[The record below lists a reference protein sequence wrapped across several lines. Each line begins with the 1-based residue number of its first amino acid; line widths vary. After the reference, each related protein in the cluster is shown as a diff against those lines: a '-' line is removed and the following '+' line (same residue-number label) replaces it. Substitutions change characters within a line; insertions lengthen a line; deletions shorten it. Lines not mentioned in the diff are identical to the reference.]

1 MSSSERISFTYNQS
15 IDLVTKELENTKIG
29 QDAGTNITG
38 ERNIILGK
46 DTAFN
51 CIDLNDSVII
61 GYRYGFNLSDSCSNL
76 IYIINNGI
84 GGDERLLSDNNSII
98 IGSLVGS
105 KLVYNNNNNIIGF
118 NCINNIESN
127 ISNNIINGSFIGN
140 KLISA
145 FNNTII
151 GNNNLEQAK
160 NANNNIYIG
169 MCNLN
174 MDIDQNNVFIIGNNN
189 KIKNDPLVIG
199 NSNEISTINS
209 IITGNNLES
218 KDILRGVNHL
228 NNYDIILNNNLKVS
242 LNLSNLIVSPIENNY
257 IYVSPYNPLELSLNN
272 DLNLKKVEVK
282 LDIFENIKKDNSFMY
297 DVVYELDEYN
307 VYNFLEPI
315 VINTNYFNTNKINL
329 RCINMKKTYKI
340 YIKELPRYSH
350 VNKRLYNYNE
360 SIILEPYVE
369 YLNIE
374 EDNFVVQIVINIDDV
389 FYLAKKSYNIKVI
402 RETLKDNYVLK
413 EIYGNYISLSWF
425 KDVNKLVIDKYDS
438 VVLINNKNIYV
449 KEFIL
454 EGNKIYWNNEVY
466 NLDYNPNYLIVNG
479 NSIRINDIEIK
490 INNITELY
498 NTTINTEWYRFSHS
512 LYYVGYNIF
521 DDYIYIEIPPKNGII
536 YNNLIKITDL
546 LLKIIILEDLDDEMT
561 VRVINKDKTKIS
573 DKFKIILKNYTV
585 NKINELSE
593 SLVDDLYY
601 VENNEIKNPNETNLL
616 YYLNNCN
623 INYIDNKIN
632 YEEQINTNI
641 NKNIINI
648 DIYPFNRINIYD
660 ELIKYGFLNIKK
672 SNIFVLKYD
681 IKNGYM
687 DGIDYINSKNVDD
700 NVKIL
705 IALNRYNYD
714 EENVYIIKFNIINDY
729 IFEYTS
735 QYVYNDEE
743 LIKTFKVK
751 DHLDSNILIYD
762 GEIDSLDKKNV
773 SDKDFR
779 VLFGDKIEN
788 INLNFYPIVSDFE
801 VFYNEYRFRQDFSI
815 MDINKENKIEY
826 IFLYGISNFKISL
839 DVLISLYE
847 QFNIDKLKKFK
858 FHIILN
864 DTINYIYDENS
875 GLKYNSVNKII
886 IENVGILYK
895 FKIIYILGENILSEN
910 ENIINYFLKINF
922 ENLLVEYNI
931 DNGKNILYGQNI
943 KCFGYD
949 NIGLGSLYNLYG
961 NNSVVIGNK
970 IGNDFINNSIIVGNN
985 SFNNVI
991 PRNIISI
998 GNNNYN
1004 NIKDSVLFDKLCSKN
1019 PIIIGNNIDFDGNE
1033 LLNINNV
1040 IIETEEDIIIGKN
1053 LIISNLRLYKDD
1065 KLFAYID
1072 SDIGS
1077 NFIGQHV
1084 IENDFINI
1092 LVGGYIV
1099 SSINEKK
1106 IKLSD
1111 MEKDQSV
1118 FGVIGDKN
1126 VSLIKLITNNELII
1140 NVIGV
1145 GNIWVSNYNGNL
1157 KVGDLI
1163 TTCYIPGVGM
1173 KQDDDIIHSYTVAK
1187 IRTDCNFEG
1196 DIKYIRL
1203 NGDIIEKVIYDNEKL
1218 NNKKVYKICYVA
1230 CTYHCG

>member
-1 MSSSERISFTYNQS
+1 MTSSEKISFTYNQT

-51 CIDLNDSVII
+51 CIDLNDSIII
-61 GYRYGFNLSDSCSNL
+61 GYRYGFNLLDSSSNL

-174 MDIDQNNVFIIGNNN
+174 MDIDQNNVCIIGNNN

-199 NSNEISTINS
+199 NNNEINTINS

-257 IYVSPYNPLELSLNN
+257 IYISPYNPLELSLNN
-272 DLNLKKVEVK
+272 DLNLKKVEIK

-315 VINTNYFNTNKINL
+315 VIYTTFLNTNKINL
-329 RCINMKKTYKI
+329 QYNNMKNNYKI
-340 YIKELPRYSH
+340 YIKELPKYSH

-369 YLNIE
+369 YLNIK
-374 EDNFVVQIVINIDDV
+374 EDNFVVQIVININDV
-389 FYLAKKSYNIKVI
+389 YYLAKKSYNIKVI
-402 RETLKDNYVLK
+402 RETIKDNYVLK

-425 KDVNKLVIDKYDS
+425 KDVNSLVIDKYDS

-449 KEFIL
+449 KKFRL
-454 EGNKIYWNNEVY
+454 EENKIYWDNEIY
-466 NLDYNPNYLIVNG
+466 NLDYNPNNLIVNG
-479 NSIRINDIEIK
+479 NNIRINDIDIK

-498 NTTINTEWYRFSHS
+498 NITINTEWYRFSHS

-521 DDYIYIEIPPKNGII
+521 DDYIYIEIPPKNGVIN
-536 YNNLIKITDL
+536 NNLIKITDL

-561 VRVINKDKTKIS
+561 IRVINKDKTKIS

-585 NKINELSE
+585 NKINELSG

-623 INYIDNKIN
+623 INYIDNRIN

-641 NKNIINI
+641 NENIINI

-681 IKNGYM
+681 IKNGYI

-700 NVKIL
+700 TVKIL

-714 EENVYIIKFNIINDY
+714 EENVYIIKFNIINNY

-743 LIKTFKVK
+743 LFKTFKVK

-773 SDKDFR
+773 SDKDFK

-801 VFYNEYRFRQDFSI
+801 VFYNEYWFRQDFSI

-826 IFLYGISNFKISL
+826 IFLDGINNFKITL
-839 DVLISLYE
+839 DVLILLYSE
-847 QFNIDKLKKFK
+847 FNIEKFKKFK
-858 FHIILN
+858 FHIIIN
-864 DTINYIYDENS
+864 DIINYVYDETS

-895 FKIIYILGENILSEN
+895 FKIIYRLSENILSEN

-1004 NIKDSVLFDKLCSKN
+1004 NINDNVLFDKLCSKN
-1019 PIIIGNNIDFDGNE
+1019 PIIIGNNIDFNGNE

-1092 LVGGYIV
+1092 LIGGYIV

-1126 VSLIKLITNNELII
+1126 VSLIKLVNNNELII

-1163 TTCYIPGVGM
+1163 TTCYIPGIGM

-1187 IRTDCNFEG
+1187 IRIDCNFEG

-1203 NGDIIEKVIYDNEKL
+1203 NGDIIDKRIYDNEIL

>member
-1 MSSSERISFTYNQS
+1 MTSSEKISFTYNQS

-61 GYRYGFNLSDSCSNL
+61 GYRYGFNLLNSSSNL

-84 GGDERLLSDNNSII
+84 GGDERLLSDNNSIL

-174 MDIDQNNVFIIGNNN
+174 MDIDQNNLCIIGNNN

-199 NSNEISTINS
+199 NSNEINTINS
-209 IITGNNLES
+209 IIMGNNLES

-257 IYVSPYNPLELSLNN
+257 IYISPYNPLELSLNN

-315 VINTNYFNTNKINL
+315 VIYTTFLNTNKINL
-329 RCINMKKTYKI
+329 QYNNMKKNYKI
-340 YIKELPRYSH
+340 YIKELPKYSH

-369 YLNIE
+369 YLNIKQ
-374 EDNFVVQIVINIDDV
+374 DNFVVQIVININDV
-389 FYLAKKSYNIKVI
+389 YYLAKKSYNIKVI
-402 RETLKDNYVLK
+402 RETIKDNYVLK

-425 KDVNKLVIDKYDS
+425 KDVNSLVIDKYDS

-449 KEFIL
+449 KKFRL
-454 EGNKIYWNNEVY
+454 EENKIYWDNEIY
-466 NLDYNPNYLIVNG
+466 NLDYNPNNLIVNG
-479 NSIRINDIEIK
+479 NNIRINDIDIK

-498 NTTINTEWYRFSHS
+498 NTRINTEWYRFSHS

-521 DDYIYIEIPPKNGII
+521 DDYIYIEIPPKNGVI

-561 VRVINKDKTKIS
+561 IRVINKDKTKKS

-585 NKINELSE
+585 NKINELSG

-641 NKNIINI
+641 NENIINI

-681 IKNGYM
+681 IKNGYI

-700 NVKIL
+700 TVNIL

-714 EENVYIIKFNIINDY
+714 EENVYIIKFNIINNY

-743 LIKTFKVK
+743 LFKTFKVK

-762 GEIDSLDKKNV
+762 GELDSLDKKNV
-773 SDKDFR
+773 SDKDFK
-779 VLFGDKIEN
+779 VLFGNKIEN
-788 INLNFYPIVSDFE
+788 INLNFYPTVSDFE
-801 VFYNEYRFRQDFSI
+801 VFYNEYWFRQDFSI

-826 IFLYGISNFKISL
+826 IFLDGINNYKITL
-839 DVLISLYE
+839 DVLILLYE
-847 QFNIDKLKKFK
+847 QFNIDKFKKFK
-858 FHIILN
+858 FHIIIN
-864 DTINYIYDENS
+864 DIINYVYDETS

-886 IENVGILYK
+886 IENVDILYK
-895 FKIIYILGENILSEN
+895 FKIIYRLSENILSEN

-922 ENLLVEYNI
+922 QNLLVEYNI

-991 PRNIISI
+991 ARNIISI

-1004 NIKDSVLFDKLCSKN
+1004 NINDNVLFDKLCSKN
-1019 PIIIGNNIDFDGNE
+1019 PIIIGNNIDFNGNE

-1092 LVGGYIV
+1092 FVGGYIV

-1126 VSLIKLITNNELII
+1126 LSLIKMVNNNELII
-1140 NVIGV
+1140 NVIGI

-1163 TTCYIPGVGM
+1163 TTCYIPGIGM

-1187 IRTDCNFEG
+1187 IRIDCNFEG

-1203 NGDIIEKVIYDNEKL
+1203 NGDIIDKRIYDNEIL

>member
-1 MSSSERISFTYNQS
+1 MTSSEKISFTYNQT

-51 CIDLNDSVII
+51 CIDLNDSIII
-61 GYRYGFNLSDSCSNL
+61 GYRYGFNLLDSSSNL

-174 MDIDQNNVFIIGNNN
+174 MDIDQNNVCIIGNNN

-199 NSNEISTINS
+199 NNNEINTINS

-257 IYVSPYNPLELSLNN
+257 IYISPYNPLELSLNN
-272 DLNLKKVEVK
+272 DLNLKKVEIK

-315 VINTNYFNTNKINL
+315 VIYTTFLNTNKINL
-329 RCINMKKTYKI
+329 QYNNMKNNYKI
-340 YIKELPRYSH
+340 YIKELPKYSH

-369 YLNIE
+369 YLNIK
-374 EDNFVVQIVINIDDV
+374 EDNFVVQIVININDV
-389 FYLAKKSYNIKVI
+389 YYLAKKSYNIKVI
-402 RETLKDNYVLK
+402 RETIKDNYVLK

-425 KDVNKLVIDKYDS
+425 KDVNSLVIDKYDS

-449 KEFIL
+449 KKFRL
-454 EGNKIYWNNEVY
+454 EENKIYWDNEIY
-466 NLDYNPNYLIVNG
+466 NLDYNPNNLIVNG
-479 NSIRINDIEIK
+479 NNIRINDIDIK

-498 NTTINTEWYRFSHS
+498 NITINTEWYRFSHS

-521 DDYIYIEIPPKNGII
+521 DDYIYIEIPPKNGVIN
-536 YNNLIKITDL
+536 NNLIKITDL

-561 VRVINKDKTKIS
+561 IRVINKDKTKIS

-585 NKINELSE
+585 NKINELSG

-623 INYIDNKIN
+623 INYIDNRIN

-641 NKNIINI
+641 NENIINI

-681 IKNGYM
+681 IKNGYI

-700 NVKIL
+700 TVKIL

-714 EENVYIIKFNIINDY
+714 EENVYIIKFNIINNY

-743 LIKTFKVK
+743 LFKTFKVK

-762 GEIDSLDKKNV
+762 GEIDSLDKKKV
-773 SDKDFR
+773 SDKDFK

-801 VFYNEYRFRQDFSI
+801 VFYNEYWFRQDFSI

-826 IFLYGISNFKISL
+826 IFLDGINNFKITL
-839 DVLISLYE
+839 DVLILLYSE
-847 QFNIDKLKKFK
+847 FNIEKFKKFK
-858 FHIILN
+858 FHIIIN
-864 DTINYIYDENS
+864 DIINYVYDETS

-895 FKIIYILGENILSEN
+895 FKIIYRLSENILSEN

-1004 NIKDSVLFDKLCSKN
+1004 NINDNVLFDKLCSKN
-1019 PIIIGNNIDFDGNE
+1019 PIIIGNNIDFNGNE

-1092 LVGGYIV
+1092 LIGGYIV

-1126 VSLIKLITNNELII
+1126 VSLIKLVNNNELII

-1163 TTCYIPGVGM
+1163 TTCYIPGIGM

-1187 IRTDCNFEG
+1187 IRIDCNFEG

-1203 NGDIIEKVIYDNEKL
+1203 NGDIIDKRIYDNEIL